1 MDVNDFQTIGEC
13 ELGYTW
19 RVASENKVVV
29 NIGKVALY
37 FEVDEFFVF
46 AKMIDD
52 SVQNLMPESGKA
64 IKKESVSPNKEEAPK
79 ITSFSKFRASK
90 ETDDNS

>member
-13 ELGYTW
+13 EIGYTW

-37 FEVDEFFVF
+37 FEIDEFYIF

-52 SVQNLMPESGKA
+52 SVQNLISQDPARKEQV
-64 IKKESVSPNKEEAPK
+64 KKEDKSK
-79 ITSFSKFRASK
+79 IANIAQFRASK
-90 ETDDNS
+90 DNDDDE

>member
-13 ELGYTW
+13 EIGYTW
-19 RVASENKVVV
+19 KVASENKVVV

-52 SVQNLMPESGKA
+52 SVQNLMPESAKA
-64 IKKESVSPNKEEAPK
+64 AKKDEKKEDKPK
-79 ITSFSKFRASK
+79 IASFSKFRASK
-90 ETDDNS
+90 EGDETP

>member
-13 ELGYTW
+13 EIGYTW
-19 RVASENKVVV
+19 KVASENKVVV

-52 SVQNLMPESGKA
+52 SAQNLMGERKDVTP
-64 IKKESVSPNKEEAPK
+64 IKKEEKPK
-79 ITSFSKFRASK
+79 IASIAKFRASK
-90 ETDDNS
+90 DNDEE

>member
-13 ELGYTW
+13 EIGYTW

-37 FEVDEFFVF
+37 FEIDEFYIF

-52 SVQNLMPESGKA
+52 SVQNLISQDPARKEQSKEQA
-64 IKKESVSPNKEEAPK
+64 KKDDKSK
-79 ITSFSKFRASK
+79 IANITQFRASK
-90 ETDDNS
+90 NNDDDE

>member
-13 ELGYTW
+13 EIGYTW

-37 FEVDEFFVF
+37 FEMDEFFVF
-46 AKMIDD
+46 SKMIDD
-52 SVQNLMPESGKA
+52 SVQNLIREDAS
-64 IKKESVSPNKEEAPK
+64 KKDLLKKDDKPK
-79 ITSFSKFRASK
+79 IANIAKFRASK
-90 ETDDNS
+90 DNNE

>member
-13 ELGYTW
+13 EIGYTW
-19 RVASENKVVV
+19 KVASENKVVV

-37 FEVDEFFVF
+37 FEMDEFFIF

-52 SVQNLMPESGKA
+52 SLQNLIQEDSSRKA
-64 IKKESVSPNKEEAPK
+64 PQTKKDDKSKIANIAQFRSPKDTEE
-79 ITSFSKFRASK
+79 
-90 ETDDNS
+90 

>member
-13 ELGYTW
+13 EIGYTW

-37 FEVDEFFVF
+37 FEIDEFYIF

-52 SVQNLMPESGKA
+52 SVQNLIGQDPLRKEQA
-64 IKKESVSPNKEEAPK
+64 KKEDKSK
-79 ITSFSKFRASK
+79 IANIAQFRASK
-90 ETDDNS
+90 DNDEE

>member
-13 ELGYTW
+13 EIGYTW
-19 RVASENKVVV
+19 KVASENKVVV

-52 SVQNLMPESGKA
+52 SVQNLMPEGSKTT
-64 IKKESVSPNKEEAPK
+64 KKDDKPK
-79 ITSFSKFRASK
+79 IASFSKFRASK
-90 ETDDNS
+90 EGDETP

>member
-13 ELGYTW
+13 EIGYTW
-19 RVASENKVVV
+19 KVASENKVVV

-52 SVQNLMPESGKA
+52 SVQNLMPESAKA
-64 IKKESVSPNKEEAPK
+64 SKNDKKDDKPK
-79 ITSFSKFRASK
+79 IASFSKFRASK
-90 ETDDNS
+90 EGDETP

>member
-13 ELGYTW
+13 EIGYTW
-19 RVASENKVVV
+19 KVASENKVVV

-52 SVQNLMPESGKA
+52 SVQNLMPENSKSA
-64 IKKESVSPNKEEAPK
+64 TKKEDKPK
-79 ITSFSKFRASK
+79 IASFSKFRASK
-90 ETDDNS
+90 EGDETP

>member
-13 ELGYTW
+13 EIGYTW

-37 FEVDEFFVF
+37 FEVDEFFLF

-52 SVQNLMPESGKA
+52 SVQNLAGEQKTT
-64 IKKESVSPNKEEAPK
+64 KKEEKPK
-79 ITSFSKFRASK
+79 IASIAKFRASK
-90 ETDDNS
+90 DSDEE

>member
-13 ELGYTW
+13 EIGYTW

-37 FEVDEFFVF
+37 FEIDEFYIF

-52 SVQNLMPESGKA
+52 SVQNLISQDPTRKEPV
-64 IKKESVSPNKEEAPK
+64 KKEDKSK
-79 ITSFSKFRASK
+79 IANIAQFRASK
-90 ETDDNS
+90 DNDDDE

>member
-52 SVQNLMPESGKA
+52 SVQNLMPESGKTT
-64 IKKESVSPNKEEAPK
+64 IKKDDKPK
-79 ITSFSKFRASK
+79 IASFSKFRASK
-90 ETDDNS
+90 ETDEND

>member
-13 ELGYTW
+13 EIGYTW
-19 RVASENKVVV
+19 KVASENKVVV

-52 SVQNLMPESGKA
+52 SVQNLMPESAKA
-64 IKKESVSPNKEEAPK
+64 SKKDEKPK
-79 ITSFSKFRASK
+79 IASFSKFRASK
-90 ETDDNS
+90 EGDENP

>member
-52 SVQNLMPESGKA
+52 SVQNLIPETGKPP
-64 IKKESVSPNKEEAPK
+64 IKTDDKPK
-79 ITSFSKFRASK
+79 IASFSKFRASK
-90 ETDDNS
+90 ESDESND

>member
-13 ELGYTW
+13 EIGYTW

-37 FEVDEFFVF
+37 FEIDEFYIF

-52 SVQNLMPESGKA
+52 SVQNLISQDPARKEQV
-64 IKKESVSPNKEEAPK
+64 KKDDKSK
-79 ITSFSKFRASK
+79 IANIAKFRASK
-90 ETDDNS
+90 DNDDE

>member
-13 ELGYTW
+13 EIGYTW
-19 RVASENKVVV
+19 KVASENKVVV

-52 SVQNLMPESGKA
+52 SAQNLMGERKDVASV
-64 IKKESVSPNKEEAPK
+64 KKEEKPK
-79 ITSFSKFRASK
+79 IASIAKFRASK
-90 ETDDNS
+90 DNDEE